1 MIFTA
6 LASSFSSSPLPITTT
21 VLCSAS
27 FTSLLSLWTMETVAE
42 EREDGC
48 SELDWINRTASLSSP
63 PKCTWQQRRMDNS
76 NLKLGVG
83 IEIFLGEETNGFLS
97 NLPWRLSELVRRR

>member
-6 LASSFSSSPLPITTT
+6 LDSSFSSSPLPITTT
-21 VLCSAS
+21 VLCSLLLVSS

-42 EREDGC
+42 EREEGC

-63 PKCTWQQRRMDNS
+63 PKCT
-76 NLKLGVG
+76 L
-83 IEIFLGEETNGFLS
+83 ET
-97 NLPWRLSELVRRR
+97 V